1 MNYLQGTTEHE
12 IYTVLAAGFL
22 AGGSRQE
29 KASVRLPC
37 SGKKLAANE
46 RCYDQWRPSTELHE
60 PKCIAGLGCGRD
72 SADCFAL

>member
-37 SGKKLAANE
+37 LGKKLAANV
-46 RCYDQWRPSTELHE
+46 T
-60 PKCIAGLGCGRD
+60 GV
-72 SADCFAL
+72 

>member
-37 SGKKLAANE
+37 LGKKLAANE
-46 RCYDQWRPSTELHE
+46 RILAQWWP
-60 PKCIAGLGCGRD
+60 
-72 SADCFAL
+72 

>member
-37 SGKKLAANE
+37 SGKKLAANG
-46 RCYDQWRPSTELHE
+46 WRVGVRVG
-60 PKCIAGLGCGRD
+60 ANQNFD
-72 SADCFAL
+72 

>member
-37 SGKKLAANE
+37 SGKKLAYNE
-46 RCYDQWRPSTELHE
+46 RVHISV
-60 PKCIAGLGCGRD
+60 GLN
-72 SADCFAL
+72 

>member
-1 MNYLQGTTEHE
+1 MSVGLRGFVKCLADGHHCAN
-12 IYTVLAAGFL
+12 IVLAHGFL

-46 RCYDQWRPSTELHE
+46 MQIPEGGDYEAQNLV
-60 PKCIAGLGCGRD
+60 
-72 SADCFAL
+72 